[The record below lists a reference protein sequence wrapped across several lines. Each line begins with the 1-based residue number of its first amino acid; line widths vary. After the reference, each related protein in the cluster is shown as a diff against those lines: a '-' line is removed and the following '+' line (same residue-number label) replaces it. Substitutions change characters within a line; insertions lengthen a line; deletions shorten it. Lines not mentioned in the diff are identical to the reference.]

1 MTQSFFTNVYL
12 SHYIFMFFIE
22 MIWHSKTEHDQTRQ
36 KAKKLLLSQKQ
47 LSAENKQLKEAQ
59 EKMNSEL
66 EDKNE
71 RLKIY
76 ENESI
81 KDKGT
86 IGQIQNQLIDEQE
99 MFRLFSNMSELTSI
113 YNLNYFIS
121 WNWQSYFL
129 NIYQKKTATL
139 NQQIVQLSSELSQS
153 TADCSMINQ
162 KVAEL
167 QAAHEQALQASE
179 QSAEQLNSK
188 LIEHEK
194 FR

>member
-1 MTQSFFTNVYL
+1 
-12 SHYIFMFFIE
+12 

-47 LSAENKQLKEAQ
+47 LSAENKQLKETQ
-59 EKMNSEL
+59 ERMNSEL

-71 RLKIY
+71 KLKIY

-99 MFRLFSNMSELTSI
+99 MFWLFSNMSKWTMI
-113 YNLNYFIS
+113 YNLFHCIRWYWIVGF
-121 WNWQSYFL
+121 FL
-129 NIYQKKTATL
+129 NMYKKKTATL

-153 TADCSMINQ
+153 TADCSMISQ

-179 QSAEQLNSK
+179 QSAEQLNTK

>member
-1 MTQSFFTNVYL
+1 
-12 SHYIFMFFIE
+12 